1 MRRILRRP
9 DQRSRYFPG
18 KSGVVRVL
26 YRPFFTR
33 KKPSMAFFRWGGPS
47 VRLGFTPEKPF
58 HESIEPAVTPS
69 GGRGFFVFCD
79 SSPADAGA
87 CGVAC
92 RVSIAPHFAL
102 HFAADL
108 TGVVASASAAFAAP
122 AVPPFSGKTVMPL
135 VDPDHG

>member
-1 MRRILRRP
+1 MRRILRRL
-9 DQRSRYFPG
+9 DLGSWYFPE

-69 GGRGFFVFCD
+69 GGRGFFVFCRIHAGD
-79 SSPADAGA
+79 GLRCPAGA
-87 CGVAC
+87 CC
-92 RVSIAPHFAL
+92 
-102 HFAADL
+102 
-108 TGVVASASAAFAAP
+108 AAFYAFSAP
-122 AVPPFSGKTVMPL
+122 E
-135 VDPDHG
+135 